1 MKNTQLINLWGAGKV
16 ILRGEFI
23 AMRDDIKNPEISN
36 TLVNDAPQCLRK
48 TRISQTPKQEVA
60 RGNQD

>member
-1 MKNTQLINLWGAGKV
+1 MKIKIQLVNLWNTGKV

-36 TLVNDAPQCLRK
+36 TLVNVLE
-48 TRISQTPKQEVA
+48 KQE
-60 RGNQD
+60 

>member
-1 MKNTQLINLWGAGKV
+1 MKIKTQLINLWGTGKV

-36 TLVNDAPQCLRK
+36 TFVNDAP
-48 TRISQTPKQEVA
+48 
-60 RGNQD
+60 